1 MKKKIWIPAICL
13 LLVICM
19 VGGIFMLLGKGPIL
33 PQGPAMG

>member
-19 VGGIFMLLGKGPIL
+19 VGGIFMLSQEEG
-33 PQGPAMG
+33 